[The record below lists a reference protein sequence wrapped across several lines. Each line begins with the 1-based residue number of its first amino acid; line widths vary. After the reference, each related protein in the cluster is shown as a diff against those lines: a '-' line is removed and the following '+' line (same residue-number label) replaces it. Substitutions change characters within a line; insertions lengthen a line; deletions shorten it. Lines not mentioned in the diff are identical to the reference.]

1 MKSVTIRDVARA
13 AGVSVATV
21 SYVLNN
27 SGRVGR
33 PTQRAVLS
41 AVRNLD
47 YVANLNAR
55 NLAKDAS
62 QTLGMIVSDI
72 ENPFFPEVIKG
83 FEQRAREQSYNVI
96 LSDTNYDAAVM
107 TDAAT
112 RMLRQRVR
120 GVCFVTSEVSLE
132 TIRQIKARQTPSVF
146 LDVGPVQQYVS
157 NVKVDYAQ
165 GIRIVIDHLIALGHR
180 RISFVGARNDLYSN
194 AVRRDTFLQYIR
206 ERGLKIGAV
215 LAGNSHF
222 DGGLAAG
229 AQICQLHPR
238 PTAVVAT
245 NDLTAIGI
253 IKALQSS
260 GVNVP
265 RQISVTGFDCTQLA
279 AYTTPSLTTV
289 DLKRDL
295 IGNTAAEALQLV
307 FTSPTHMGQEYSI
320 IPSLRPGEST
330 GKAGR

>member
-1 MKSVTIRDVARA
+1 MKSVTIRDVAKA

-33 PTQRAVLS
+33 PTRRAVLS

-83 FEQRAREQSYNVI
+83 FELRAREQGHDVI
-96 LSDTNYDAAVM
+96 LSDTNYDSAVM
-107 TDAAT
+107 AEAAT
-112 RMLRQRVR
+112 RILRQRVR
-120 GVCFVTSEVSLE
+120 GIAFITSEVALS

-146 LDVGPVQQYVS
+146 LDVGPVQQYIS
-157 NVKVDYAQ
+157 NVKIDYAH
-165 GIRIVIDHLIALGHR
+165 GIRVVIDYLISLGHR
-180 RISFVGARNDLYSN
+180 RISFVGARSDLQSN
-194 AVRRDTFLQYIR
+194 AIRRDQYLRYIR
-206 ERGLKIGAV
+206 ELGLKVGTV
-215 LAGNSHF
+215 LEGNSHF

-229 AQICQLHPR
+229 AEIFRLNPR
-238 PTAVVAT
+238 PTAVVAN
-245 NDLTAIGI
+245 NDLMAIGI
-253 IKALQSS
+253 IKALQSA

-265 RQISVTGFDCTQLA
+265 RHISVTGFDSTQLA

-295 IGNTAAEALQLV
+295 IGRTAADALQAL
-307 FTSPTHMGQEYSI
+307 FNSPTHMGEEY
-320 IPSLRPGEST
+320 PLVPTLRVGEST
-330 GKAGR
+330 AKAPR